1 MNIKRTSKFVPII
14 IALSVIVGILIGT
27 FFANRFSGNRLNII
41 NTSSNKIND
50 LLHIIDDQYVDTIDI
65 ADIVEKAMPRI
76 LSELDPHCSY
86 ISAVAAK
93 TANDELKGSFGG
105 IGVQFQIKNDT
116 IYVTNIIK
124 GGPAEKVGMLAGDKI
139 VYINDSLFVGKVVT
153 NEETL
158 RRLKGEKGTTV
169 KLGIIRNGNKKPLS
183 FNLVRGDIPIKSIDA
198 TYMLT
203 DKLGYIKINK
213 FGETTYPELLF
224 SLAKLEQ
231 EHFKGLVIDLRS
243 NNGGYLSSAIRM
255 INEFLPEDKLI
266 VYTEGRKMKREDYK
280 SDGRGS
286 YQKMPIIIL
295 TDELSASASE
305 IFAGAIQDNDRGIIV
320 GRRTYGKGL
329 VQQPIEFSD
338 GSLIHLTVA
347 RYYTPSGR
355 CIQKPYAKGGDPDYE
370 LDIITRYQH
379 GEFFNED
386 SIRQTGQIYK
396 TGIGRTVYGGGG
408 IMPDYFVAEDT
419 TLITPYYQ
427 EVASKGFIN
436 QFCFEYTDKN
446 RKNLE
451 QFKSANDIAKEL
463 HKNHVL
469 QQFIEFCD
477 AKGIKRRNN
486 MILKSQPL
494 LESTIYGNIV
504 YNILDTEEYVKY
516 INHDDAT
523 VHKAIEL
530 FNAKQT
536 TPRLSP
542 HDKAGNK
549 KTACNKV
556 QRIIRNRRIA

>member
-169 KLGIIRNGNKKPLS
+169 KLGVIRNGNKKPLS

-255 INEFLPEDKLI
+255 INEFLPEVEK
-266 VYTEGRKMKREDYK
+266 
-280 SDGRGS
+280 
-286 YQKMPIIIL
+286 
-295 TDELSASASE
+295 
-305 IFAGAIQDNDRGIIV
+305 
-320 GRRTYGKGL
+320 
-329 VQQPIEFSD
+329 
-338 GSLIHLTVA
+338 
-347 RYYTPSGR
+347 
-355 CIQKPYAKGGDPDYE
+355 
-370 LDIITRYQH
+370 
-379 GEFFNED
+379 
-386 SIRQTGQIYK
+386 
-396 TGIGRTVYGGGG
+396 
-408 IMPDYFVAEDT
+408 
-419 TLITPYYQ
+419 
-427 EVASKGFIN
+427 
-436 QFCFEYTDKN
+436 
-446 RKNLE
+446 
-451 QFKSANDIAKEL
+451 
-463 HKNHVL
+463 
-469 QQFIEFCD
+469 
-477 AKGIKRRNN
+477 
-486 MILKSQPL
+486 
-494 LESTIYGNIV
+494 
-504 YNILDTEEYVKY
+504 
-516 INHDDAT
+516 
-523 VHKAIEL
+523 
-530 FNAKQT
+530 
-536 TPRLSP
+536 
-542 HDKAGNK
+542 
-549 KTACNKV
+549 
-556 QRIIRNRRIA
+556 